1 MVLNVGRRFW
11 RRTEAEFDCPESV
24 TFVKHT
30 RREVLLIRM
39 EFKPKWGYLLGNVDE
54 LCSPPPAP
62 FERVDVEPVD
72 IGPVHSQVQD
82 DALIERANPH
92 LQFGRMMQSKT
103 RRACSRVKA
112 CHVGRKV

>member
-30 RREVLLIRM
+30 CREVLLMRM
-39 EFKPKWGYLLGNVDE
+39 KFKPKWGYLLGNVDE
-54 LCSPPPAP
+54 LCSPPLAP

-72 IGPVHSQVQD
+72 IGPLHSQNSGHWTGQRRRL
-82 DALIERANPH
+82 AAMGGTSLFFWLTSIGA
-92 LQFGRMMQSKT
+92 GRMI
-103 RRACSRVKA
+103 
-112 CHVGRKV
+112 GYW